1 MYYYDEQKSLCKIC
15 DALRNLGWN
24 IFGYHEDT
32 SDLMSD
38 YFNPESWDGIAEKN
52 GYVFCANV
60 NDWTVKRYSG
70 KEVFTNVEEVY
81 KEIDNSKIK
90 QLQALANDQAA
101 TDGEKQAALDA
112 IERIKN
118 RAQKEKEAA
127 ESKRELL
134 YKIPEFHENPTRC
147 NWHVEKNGKIVAKG
161 NGAFQFYNL
170 AYNGDCMRPIEEI
183 MKENRYYAGDDR
195 EKTIQ
200 KFQSF
205 IKRIESVASMK
216 IGDEEDPEFETVIVE
231 KKKTVIKPVVCDKNE
246 NGYGIKEGNFFV
258 LNTNFNYG
266 RSKGNVYKI
275 YKVTDKLLYAHRM
288 NGKLTKEL
296 SGSTNAANHF
306 CTDFVKFNSF
316 FEKGAISFCLLKEDV
331 VIEKSEKCVRK
342 TEKQQKNVIGRSDEE
357 SEIKF
362 DIVEDVDTRDN
373 SQIFV
378 VKLKDSLDKEL
389 FKKVTGKI
397 KEAGGYYSRFKKG
410 FLFRENPVEKLSEVF

>member
-15 DALRNLGWN
+15 DALRSLGWN

-32 SDLMSD
+32 SDPMTD

-60 NDWTVKRYSG
+60 NDWIVKRYSG
-70 KEVFTNVEEVY
+70 QEVFTNTEEVY
-81 KEIDNSKIK
+81 KGIDSSKIK

-101 TDGEKQAALDA
+101 TEGEKQAALDA

-118 RAQKEKEAA
+118 RAKKEQEVSDA
-127 ESKRELL
+127 KRKLL
-134 YKIPEFHENPTRC
+134 YKIPEFQVNPPRC
-147 NWHVEKNGKIVAKG
+147 NWHIEKNGKIVAKG

-170 AYNGDCMRPIEEI
+170 AYNGDCMRPIDEI

-195 EKTIQ
+195 RKTIE

-205 IKRIESVASMK
+205 IKKIESISSMK
-216 IGDEEDPEFETVIVE
+216 IGDEEDPEFETIMVE
-231 KKKTVIKPVVCDKNE
+231 KKKTIIKPVICDKDE
-246 NGYGIKEGNFFV
+246 SGYGIKEGNFFI

-288 NGKLTKEL
+288 NRKLTKEL
-296 SGSTNAANHF
+296 SGSSNAANHF
-306 CTDFVKFNSF
+306 CTDIERFDVF
-316 FEKGAISFCLLKEDV
+316 FKKGAISFCILKEDV
-331 VIEKSEKCVRK
+331 IVEKSEKCVKK
-342 TEKQQKNVIGRSDEE
+342 TQNQHENVIGSS
-357 SEIKF
+357 SEKNKIKF

-373 SQIFV
+373 SSIFV
-378 VKLKDSLDKEL
+378 VKLKDTLDKDL
-389 FKKVTGKI
+389 FKNVTGKI
-397 KEAGGYYSRFKKG
+397 KEIGGYYSRFKKG
-410 FLFRENPVEKLSEVF
+410 FLFRENPTEKLSEVF